1 MNFEKIKTLFPVFRK
16 AKSKKQGTTRAKKA
30 VLNGV
35 KKIKRH

>member
-1 MNFEKIKTLFPVFRK
+1 MNFYKIKTYFLVFIK

-35 KKIKRH
+35 KK